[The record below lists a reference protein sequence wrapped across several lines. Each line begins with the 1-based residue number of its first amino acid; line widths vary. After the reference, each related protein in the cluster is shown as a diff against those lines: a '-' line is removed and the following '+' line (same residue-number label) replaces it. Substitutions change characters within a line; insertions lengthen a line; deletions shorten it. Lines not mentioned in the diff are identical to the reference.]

1 MAMYAEAPSSPS
13 WFDKLASCCGPPSP
27 RLPQQ
32 GRNKLLRRGEKDSA
46 AAAAIW
52 SDEPALTPPPS
63 FGPHPRPVDLSRANT
78 TASRTAADARRT
90 QWPSQQ
96 QSSPGQTANKSIK
109 TSRDGPRSRHGY
121 SRSGSSTLM
130 GPGTGPRPSAGSRS
144 SHSLRR
150 RMQTSS
156 SSFSRFPLPA
166 SLSAS
171 SHSSR
176 RPQISAPTNFRHL
189 ESGTFVFPALPQEEQ
204 QQIQQYQREQ
214 FHQMSQ
220 QEKQE
225 QQQQQ
230 QEQHETAFREQQQ
243 AFQQQYL
250 QHYQEQYRQQ
260 YQQQFQRRPPSF
272 QPLDFTTHL
281 PSPLYAS
288 FQRATVYYNEGQDGE
303 GNDNNGNNN
312 DDSYDDSGDAITMP
326 PRAHTRASSRGIND
340 DGNDDD
346 DDDDDDDDLNI
357 DRNIVSHDR
366 SHSTMSFH
374 LPRRPVGA
382 GSIRAGSVNSN
393 HRTET
398 RNNEGSSVPPAIPQR
413 SRLRSHS
420 SPVVESMVE
429 RIASAMIEMEK
440 LQAEIDSVVERQSI
454 YINSRPSTAYGMVA
468 GEDLPPPLMAFPASF
483 EEVPTVPAIPAT
495 APSFAERLSTERPK
509 TAPPRSS
516 FYGGPAFSGGEA
528 PLQPLQQ
535 PLQQQQQQQQPSA
548 SLGSLATA
556 GKSTVSLASA
566 ASVASAAA
574 KAAKAK
580 AKASASARNMNN
592 ITSMNNSASSLART
606 GNRHGDGPRINGR
619 PVDVP
624 LAPPLPLVLRP
635 PLRKKKSF
643 SRVSHWL
650 SFDNNNGHENNGV
663 APSRGGGG
671 DAGGLSFDSVTNMP
685 RPVTVKDGFYTCL
698 SPLESVPSPLEAA
711 SGNGRRTSIDSLMSV
726 DTLSTWTT
734 EAAERRQ
741 AVMDEADYDTVEVD
755 ADGMPKRDTPTPT
768 SATTMATLATLLT
781 TAASTPTIP
790 ALAGMPSTA
799 AANKMGESLLSHRP
813 QSVGVAF

>member
-1 MAMYAEAPSSPS
+1 MRSPYIAMHAETSSSPS

-32 GRNKLLRRGEKDSA
+32 HQQGRNKLLRRGEKDTS
-46 AAAAIW
+46 AAIW
-52 SDEPALTPPPS
+52 SDEPGLTPPPS
-63 FGPHPRPVDLSRANT
+63 FGPHPRPVDLSRAAT
-78 TASRTAADARRT
+78 DARRT
-90 QWPSQQ
+90 QWPSQSQ
-96 QSSPGQTANKSIK
+96 EQIASKSIK
-109 TSRDGPRSRHGY
+109 ASRDGPRSRHGN
-121 SRSGSSTLM
+121 SRSGSSTLV
-130 GPGTGPRPSAGSRS
+130 GAGTGPPPSAGSRS
-144 SHSLRR
+144 SHSIRR
-150 RMQTSS
+150 RMRTSS

-214 FHQMSQ
+214 YRQMSQ
-220 QEKQE
+220 QEKE

-230 QEQHETAFREQQQ
+230 QELAFREQQQ

-272 QPLDFTTHL
+272 RPLDFTTHL
-281 PSPLYAS
+281 PSPLYES
-288 FQRATVYYNEGQDGE
+288 FQRATIYHNDDDEA
-303 GNDNNGNNN
+303 DNNGNE
-312 DDSYDDSGDAITMP
+312 DTITIP
-326 PRAHTRASSRGIND
+326 PRVHTRYGSRG
-340 DGNDDD
+340 
-346 DDDDDDDDLNI
+346 DDDLSI
-357 DRNIVSHDR
+357 DRFVSHDR
-366 SHSTMSFH
+366 SHSAMSFH

-382 GSIRAGSVNSN
+382 GSIRASSVNSN
-393 HRTET
+393 R
-398 RNNEGSSVPPAIPQR
+398 NEGRNESRSEGPAAPPAIPQR

-420 SPVVESMVE
+420 SPAVEGMVE

-454 YINSRPSTAYGMVA
+454 YINSRPSTAYGMIN
-468 GEDLPPPLMAFPASF
+468 GEDMPPPLMAFPASF

-516 FYGGPAFSGGEA
+516 IYGASSFSSEV
-528 PLQPLQQ
+528 PL
-535 PLQQQQQQQQPSA
+535 LQQQQQQQQQPTT
-548 SLGSLATA
+548 SLGSMTAA

-574 KAAKAK
+574 KATKAK
-580 AKASASARNMNN
+580 AKASASARKNINN
-592 ITSMNNSASSLART
+592 INNSASSLAT
-606 GNRHGDGPRINGR
+606 SSHHGSNDGPRINGR

-650 SFDNNNGHENNGV
+650 SFNNNGHDGQGNDV
-663 APSRGGGG
+663 ITSGG
-671 DAGGLSFDSVTNMP
+671 DHTRGLSFDSVTNMP
-685 RPVTVKDGFYTCL
+685 RPITAKDGFYTCL
-698 SPLESVPSPLEAA
+698 SPLESVRSPLETT
-711 SGNGRRTSIDSLMSV
+711 NGRTSIDSLVSV

-734 EAAERRQ
+734 EAERRQ
-741 AVMDEADYDTVEVD
+741 AGLDEVD
-755 ADGMPKRDTPTPT
+755 NRVYNNVVDEDDMPKHDTPTPT
-768 SATTMATLATLLT
+768 SATTMTTLATLLT

-799 AANKMGESLLSHRP
+799 VADKMGGSLLSHRP